1 MDPQLFIN
9 GIALGS
15 IIAPAAVGL
24 TLTYGVLRL
33 SNFAHGDFL
42 TLGAYIAWLANL
54 AGVNIWIAI
63 GLGMVATILA
73 MLVSEKLLWQPMRNK
88 RASTTTI
95 MIASI
100 GLGLFIRNGIAF
112 IWGTKPQQYALDLA
126 EPISVAG
133 VNIKGASLIT
143 LVLSLLAI
151 VALHFLLQTTKIGKA
166 MRAVADNPDLAEV
179 TGINVQ
185 QVVLWTWIV
194 TGALTALAGGLYGL
208 ESVRLNMGWYLTLPM
223 FAAVI
228 LGGIGNPYGA
238 VAGAFVIGLAQELS
252 FPIVGADYKLAVALL
267 VMVLTLLIRPQGLFK
282 GMM

>member
-1 MDPQLFIN
+1 MDPQLLIN

-24 TLTYGVLRL
+24 TLTYGILRL
-33 SNFAHGDFL
+33 SNFAHGDFM
-42 TLGAYIAWLANL
+42 TLGAYLAWVVNS
-54 AGVNIWIAI
+54 AGVNVWLSIAI
-63 GLGMVATILA
+63 GMVGTILA
-73 MLVSEKLLWQPMRNK
+73 MLLSDKLLWQPMRKK
-88 RASTTTI
+88 RANTTTI

-100 GLGLFIRNGIAF
+100 GLGLFLRNGIAF
-112 IWGTKPQQYALDLA
+112 FATTKPQKYDLPL
-126 EPISVAG
+126 ELPMQLAG
-133 VNIKGASLIT
+133 LNIKYSTVIT
-143 LVLSLLAI
+143 LVLSTLAM
-151 VALHFLLQTTKIGKA
+151 VALHFLLQKTKIGKA
-166 MRAVADNPDLAEV
+166 MRAVADDPDLAKV

-185 QVVLWTWIV
+185 QVVLWTWVI

-238 VAGAFVIGLAQELS
+238 IAGAFVIGLVQELS
-252 FPIVGADYKLAVALL
+252 FPIVGADFKLAVALL
-267 VMVLTLLIRPQGLFK
+267 VMVLTLLFRPQGLFK

>member
-1 MDPQLFIN
+1 MDPQLLIN

-24 TLTYGVLRL
+24 TLTYGILKL

-42 TLGAYIAWLANL
+42 TLGAYLAWFVNSL
-54 AGVNIWIAI
+54 GVDVPIAI
-63 GLGMVATILA
+63 AAGMVGTILA
-73 MLVSEKLLWQPMRNK
+73 MLLSDKLLWQPMRQK

-100 GLGLFIRNGIAF
+100 GLGLFVRNLIQF
-112 IWGTKPQQYALDLA
+112 IWGTKLRNYQLSA
-126 EPISVAG
+126 ELPRQIAG
-133 VNIKGASLIT
+133 LNIKDSTLIT
-143 LVLSLLAI
+143 LFFSALAI
-151 VALHFLLQTTKIGKA
+151 GALYLVLQKTKIGKA
-166 MRAVADNPDLAEV
+166 MRAVADDPDLAKV

-185 QVVLWTWIV
+185 QIVFWTWVI

-208 ESVRLNMGWYLTLPM
+208 ESVRLNMGWYLTLQM

-238 VAGAFVIGLAQELS
+238 IAGAFIIGLAQELS
-252 FPIVGADYKLAVALL
+252 FPIVGADFKLSIALL
-267 VMVLTLLIRPQGLFK
+267 VMMLTLLFKPNGLFK
-282 GMM
+282 GTI

>member
-1 MDPQLFIN
+1 MDPQLLIN

-24 TLTYGVLRL
+24 TLTYGILRL
-33 SNFAHGDFL
+33 SNFAHGDFM
-42 TLGAYIAWLANL
+42 TLGAYLAWVVNS
-54 AGVNIWIAI
+54 AGVNVWLSIAI
-63 GLGMVATILA
+63 GMVGTILA
-73 MLVSEKLLWQPMRNK
+73 MLLSDKLLWQPMRKN
-88 RASTTTI
+88 RANTTTI

-100 GLGLFIRNGIAF
+100 GLGLFLRNGIAF
-112 IWGTKPQQYALDLA
+112 FATTKPQKYDLPL
-126 EPISVAG
+126 ELPMQLAG
-133 VNIKGASLIT
+133 LNIKYSTVIT
-143 LVLSLLAI
+143 LVLSTLAM
-151 VALHFLLQTTKIGKA
+151 VALHFLLQKTKIGKA
-166 MRAVADNPDLAEV
+166 MRAVADDPDLAKV

-185 QVVLWTWIV
+185 QVVLWTWVI

-238 VAGAFVIGLAQELS
+238 IAGAFVIGLVQELS
-252 FPIVGADYKLAVALL
+252 FPIVGADFKLAVALL
-267 VMVLTLLIRPQGLFK
+267 VMVLTLLFRPQGLFK